1 MIYQLQYNLFKQQS
15 YEVIVYD
22 DDLDY
27 LYYRKNN
34 FAFVIV
40 VIIIVIIIIIII
52 IIIIGNITFSTCH

>member
-1 MIYQLQYNLFKQQS
+1 MVYWLQYNLFKQQS

-34 FAFVIV
+34 VAFVVV
-40 VIIIVIIIIIII
+40 VIFIVIL